1 MPEDRLA
8 DPIVLIVEDDPM
20 LAEEM
25 SIALRRHGLAA
36 VVAPDWETAIQ
47 HVASTPLDLIV
58 LDQRLGSVDAVL
70 RLPALRV
77 LTRVPVLVLTANQA
91 EADRILALETGADD
105 FLLKPIS
112 GRELVAR
119 VRAHLRRIAPPPAP
133 PFAVPATM
141 AIFPVRTPAD
151 TPQWGGGRRC
161 AGVGQ
166 QPSQ

>member
-25 SIALRRHGLAA
+25 SIALRSHGLAA
-36 VVAPDWETAIQ
+36 IVAPDWETAIQ

-133 PFAVPATM
+133 PLRRPGHNGD
-141 AIFPVRTPAD
+141 FPCPN
-151 TPQWGGGRRC
+151 
-161 AGVGQ
+161 AG
-166 QPSQ
+166 